1 MFLLA
6 KQGDF
11 LFETQWKVEYSEIFH
26 DVEIIPTILDNL
38 ILNEVIKLYIS
49 KTVWYTRKVW
59 I

>member
-26 DVEIIPTILDNL
+26 DVEIIKNTPHETM
-38 ILNEVIKLYIS
+38 
-49 KTVWYTRKVW
+49 RGFGQ
-59 I
+59 